1 MRGAEF
7 VLDDTTSQALRS
19 AWGKLKRGRIRV
31 VPFPSLHPWQVSAQE
46 AIAIQES
53 LRHQV
58 IREDRFAPVQTV
70 AGVDVGFEEDGSVT
84 RAAVVVLR
92 FPGMELVETSVARCP
107 TTFPYVPGLLS
118 FREAPAVL
126 EALDG
131 LEALPELLIC
141 DGQGIAHPRRLGLA
155 SHLGLCS
162 GLPSI
167 GAAKSRLTGR
177 HDPVGEA
184 RGDVQM
190 LWDGDEIIGAVLRT
204 RKSARPLY
212 ISVGHRISL
221 STAIQLVLAC
231 TGAYR
236 LPEPTRQA
244 HRLASLK

>member
-1 MRGAEF
+1 
-7 VLDDTTSQALRS
+7 
-19 AWGKLKRGRIRV
+19 

-58 IREDRFAPVQTV
+58 VCEDRFGPVRTV
-70 AGVDVGFEEDGSVT
+70 GGVDIGFEEEGRVT
-84 RAAVVVLR
+84 RAAVVVLG
-92 FPGMELVETSVARCP
+92 FPGLEPVESAVARLP

-118 FREAPAVL
+118 FREAPAAL
-126 EALDG
+126 QALDR
-131 LEALPELLIC
+131 LKALPDLLIC

-167 GAAKSRLTGR
+167 GAAKSRLIGR
-177 HDPVGEA
+177 HEPLGEG
-184 RGDVQM
+184 RGELQP
-190 LWDGDEIIGAVLRT
+190 LWDGDEIIGAALRT
-204 RKSARPLY
+204 RQGVRPLY
-212 ISVGHRISL
+212 VSIGHRVSL
-221 STAIQLVLAC
+221 ETAIRIVLAC